1 MSQPTVLLQRGEK
14 SGNSYK
20 GSPMTLETHRSSISS
35 TSRGTIV
42 RSDQLPQPIST
53 VFVKHDDYSVM
64 STPGFD
70 EYWYG
75 NFLDLKEPPQPG
87 QLDKWKANWERE
99 FVARSG
105 LGTVVFTWCEALG
118 ASADTYRQQA
128 DELRLEID
136 SAVFMSLGLPINPA
150 PVSGLVIRQAADS
163 DWQALH
169 DLGAAQID
177 ENNTDHCAYWKRR
190 LAEFQN
196 SVTAGLGSWWVA
208 LQDEQIVGS
217 AGFFGDGQV
226 GRFQE
231 VTTAKEWRS
240 RGIASNLVYEIASAY
255 CKQNISSEVLIAA
268 EPDSQ
273 AERIYSRLGFT
284 PFALQ
289 FSAMG
294 QRNDSFR
301 R

>member
-1 MSQPTVLLQRGEK
+1 MALK
-14 SGNSYK
+14 IH
-20 GSPMTLETHRSSISS
+20 GSRISS
-35 TSRGTIV
+35 RSRGMIV
-42 RSDQLPQPIST
+42 RSDQLPQPVST
-53 VFVKHDDYSVM
+53 VFVERDGYSLV

-70 EYWYG
+70 EYWCG
-75 NFLDLKEPPQPG
+75 NYLVLKQPPQSS
-87 QLDKWKANWERE
+87 QLDKWKANWDRE
-99 FVARSG
+99 FKGRPE
-105 LGTVVFTWCEALG
+105 LRTVVFTWCEALG
-118 ASADTYRQQA
+118 SSAGSYRQQG
-128 DELRLEID
+128 DKVRLEID
-136 SAVFMSLGLPINPA
+136 SARFMSLGLLIRPA
-150 PVSGLVIRQAADS
+150 PVRGLVIRQAADS
-163 DWQALH
+163 EWQGLH
-169 DLGAAQID
+169 NLGAAQIAPNKA
-177 ENNTDHCAYWKRR
+177 EHCAYWKRR

-196 SVTAGLGSWWVA
+196 SVTAGRGSWWVA
-208 LQDEQIVGS
+208 LQDDQIVGS
-217 AGFFGDGQV
+217 VGFFGDGHV